1 MTLDLYLVLLK
12 NHQLVELHAKSSL
25 TILTCSFVKI
35 AFWVDNGST
44 VCLLALLL
52 LFFDEFYLPYSEQ
65 SKDHEEKKVQKNSER
80 NFPMTL
86 FEKDT
91 APSLRPWAQDR
102 EEHIF
107 LGKKKRRI
115 HIRIGFPYR
124 VKRLGAYVRFDI
136 F

>member
-12 NHQLVELHAKSSL
+12 NHQLVELHAKGSL

-80 NFPMTL
+80 NFPMTQ

-102 EEHIF
+102 E
-107 LGKKKRRI
+107 
-115 HIRIGFPYR
+115 
-124 VKRLGAYVRFDI
+124 D
-136 F
+136 